1 MVKLILNLNPEPVY
15 KLDALQENSYP
26 VLLEIW
32 ESSVRA
38 THHFLRDG
46 DIDIFKKTIREN
58 EIFSHV
64 ALTCVRDTHD
74 NIVGFMGTSGDSLEM
89 LFISPSVMKQGVGKM
104 LLLHAINNLGV
115 TKVEVN
121 EQNINATKFYEHF
134 GFNVISKSDLDG
146 MGMPYPLLHMER
158 K

>member
-1 MVKLILNLNPEPVY
+1 
-15 KLDALQENSYP
+15 
-26 VLLEIW
+26 
-32 ESSVRA
+32 
-38 THHFLRDG
+38 
-46 DIDIFKKTIREN
+46 
-58 EIFSHV
+58 
-64 ALTCVRDTHD
+64 
-74 NIVGFMGTSGDSLEM
+74 MGTSGDSLEM